1 MDLTI
6 IIPVKNEE
14 NNILNIVDSI
24 NSKIKVDYE
33 ILFIDDFST
42 DNTKNVVKKFSSKKK
57 FVKIFSNKKKGLGS
71 AISLGILK
79 STNKY
84 LAIFMADMSD
94 DPKDLLN

>member
-42 DNTKNVVKKFSSKKK
+42 DNT
-57 FVKIFSNKKKGLGS
+57 
-71 AISLGILK
+71 
-79 STNKY
+79 TN
-84 LAIFMADMSD
+84 ARRI
-94 DPKDLLN
+94 